1 MPDVAALTGRAVT
14 LDDET
19 KHTYRRADSAT
30 LLGLL
35 PELRRLSKRTQKEIE
50 QVELSL
56 RDDRTS
62 DAAETGGA
70 AIHPGRQGS
79 PHEDEFVAHL
89 FGYSK
94 MLVERERWV
103 RDELKRRGLIP
114 LWPGEQAYLD
124 EDA

>member
-19 KHTYRRADSAT
+19 KHTFRRADSAA

-56 RDDRTS
+56 RDDRES
-62 DAAETGGA
+62 DAGETGGA
-70 AIHPGRQGS
+70 ATRRQGS
-79 PHEDEFVAHL
+79 PHDDEFVAHL

-94 MLVERERWV
+94 MLLDRERWV

>member
-19 KHTYRRADSAT
+19 KHTYRRTDSAA

-56 RDDRTS
+56 RDNS
-62 DAAETGGA
+62 DAGETGGA
-70 AIHPGRQGS
+70 ATRRQGS
-79 PHEDEFVAHL
+79 PHDDEFVAHL

-94 MLVERERWV
+94 MLLDRERWV